1 MRVLIS
7 GSRDYEDMFQF
18 NETLDKLL
26 APYDNPIIIAG
37 GADGAD
43 YLAEEY
49 AHMNYLRYLEFPAN
63 WPKYGKKAGT
73 LRNLQMLDEGKPHLV
88 IAFPL
93 EGSIGTWHMVKIA
106 RQRDI
111 ETIVVGE

>member
-1 MRVLIS
+1 VRVLIT
-7 GSRDYEDMFQF
+7 GSRDYEDTFQF
-18 NETLDKLL
+18 NETLDELL
-26 APYDNPIIIAG
+26 KSYDDPIIIAG
-37 GADGAD
+37 GAKGAD
-43 YLAEEY
+43 RLAKEY

-63 WPKYGKKAGT
+63 WPKYKKKAGT

-106 RQRDI
+106 RERDV
-111 ETIVVGE
+111 EVIVIGE